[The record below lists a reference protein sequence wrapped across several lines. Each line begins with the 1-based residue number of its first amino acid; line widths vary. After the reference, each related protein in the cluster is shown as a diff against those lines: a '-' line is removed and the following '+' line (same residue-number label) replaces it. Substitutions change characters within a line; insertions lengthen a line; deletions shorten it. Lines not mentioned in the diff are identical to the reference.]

1 VAWGLSGLAVPR
13 TGHLLI
19 TAFETTKR
27 DACSQQA
34 SRTIS
39 RTLDLTDLP
48 RDRPAPESMA
58 LADATSTWNGLY
70 WD

>member
-1 VAWGLSGLAVPR
+1 MSGAAPL
-13 TGHLLI
+13 
-19 TAFETTKR
+19 ETKR

-48 RDRPAPESMA
+48 IDRPAPWSMA
-58 LADATSTWNGLY
+58 PADVAST
-70 WD
+70 